1 MGVWQL
7 PEGIDELTD
16 NQALVFESLRR
27 QLLDLYANK
36 GFGLVIPPMVEH
48 VNSLLLSSDDVDEKT
63 FKLLDP
69 ISGKML
75 GVHADITPQIARIDA
90 KRGSDSVE
98 KYCYINSI
106 LKTKADDFYASRSP
120 IQAGAELYG
129 SNDISADVEVIE
141 LMLKSLK
148 LLSISPIVL
157 SLGNVAIFDAL
168 IAQEYISI
176 QTITQLRAIFSRR
189 STPDLAVFLNNNVL
203 KNADLFTRLIKLE
216 GGSDI
221 LSEALTIFSHF
232 DQAKTAIEGL
242 IAIDKQLNT
251 KGIKAIFDL
260 SELQAHA
267 YHTGIV
273 FSAYNKHYAKALAQ
287 GGRYNGIGKS
297 FGKSRAATGFSFD
310 LKFLSQS
317 HFNK

>member
-1 MGVWQL
+1 MGAWQL

-16 NQALVFESLRR
+16 DQALVFESLRR
-27 QLLDLYANK
+27 QLLDLYADK

-48 VNSLLLSSDDVDEKT
+48 VNSLLLTSDTIDEKT

-90 KRGSDSVE
+90 KRGSDLVE

-129 SNDISADVEVIE
+129 SDKISADVEVIG

-157 SLGNVAIFDAL
+157 SLGNVTIFDAL
-168 IAQEYISI
+168 IAQENISI
-176 QTITQLRAIFSRR
+176 QTVAQLRTIFSCR
-189 STPDLAVFLNNNVL
+189 STPDLAVFLNKNAL
-203 KNADLFTRLIKLE
+203 KNADLFIRLIKLE
-216 GGSDI
+216 GKSDI
-221 LSEALTIFSHF
+221 LSEALTIFSHLN
-232 DQAKTAIEGL
+232 QAKVAIEDL

-260 SELQAHA
+260 SELQIHE
-267 YHTGIV
+267 YYTGIV
-273 FSAYNKHYAKALAQ
+273 FSAYNENYSKALAQ

-310 LKFLSQS
+310 LKFLSQN
-317 HFNK
+317 HF